1 MRTTAIGDT
10 GVDLTELGI
19 GTAPHGGLYSVV
31 TEEMAVGAVHAAL
44 EVGCNYIDTA
54 PLYGYGRA
62 EMYLSTALSDVPPD
76 RYVVSTKIGR
86 VLDPIDPAVAR
97 EDKFFLN
104 PAPNTFHWDF
114 SRDGV
119 LRSLEDS
126 LDRLKLD
133 RVDVLYIHMFPES
146 YDEVLTTAY
155 PAVRELKEEGAVRAI
170 GVGIDFVGP
179 LVELLRIGAEF
190 DLFMLAGRYTLLET
204 SALDELLPMCQEA
217 GVFLTLAGPY
227 NSGILAAGL
236 DDELVSG
243 AKYGYEDAP
252 ADVLARA
259 RRIKDVCDR
268 YRVPLKAAALQF
280 GTAHPAVA
288 ATVPGARSRREA
300 IENAEMVDLPIPADL
315 WAELK
320 SEGLIPGP
328 APTPSGPGDAGD
340 KASGT

>member
-10 GVDLTELGI
+10 GVELTELGI

-62 EMYLSTALSDVPPD
+62 EMYLSTALSDVHPD

-86 VLDPIDPAVAR
+86 VLDPIDPAVAE

-155 PAVRELKEEGAVRAI
+155 PAVRELKDEGAVRAI

-179 LVELLRIGAEF
+179 LVEFLRIGAEF

-204 SALDELLPMCQEA
+204 SALDDLLPMCQEA

-236 DDELVSG
+236 GDELVPG

-252 ADVLARA
+252 ADVLERA
-259 RRIKDVCDR
+259 RRIKAVCDR
-268 YRVPLKAAALQF
+268 HRVPLKAAALQF

-315 WAELK
+315 WSELK
-320 SEGLIPGP
+320 SEGLIPDS

-340 KASGT
+340 KANGT

>member
-10 GVDLTELGI
+10 GVELTELGI

-126 LDRLKLD
+126 LDRLELD

-155 PAVRELKEEGAVRAI
+155 PAVRELKDEGAIRAI
-170 GVGIDFVGP
+170 GVGIDFVDP
-179 LVELLRIGAEF
+179 LVEFLRIGAEF

-315 WAELK
+315 WSELK

-340 KASGT
+340 KAGGT

>member
-10 GVDLTELGI
+10 GVELTELGI

-86 VLDPIDPAVAR
+86 VLDPIDPAVAG

-104 PAPNTFHWDF
+104 PAANTFHWDF

-146 YDEVLTTAY
+146 YDEVLATAY
-155 PAVRELKEEGAVRAI
+155 PAVRELKDEGAVRAI

-179 LVELLRIGAEF
+179 LVEFLRAGVEF

-236 DDELVSG
+236 GDELIPG

-252 ADVLARA
+252 ADVLERA

-268 YRVPLKAAALQF
+268 HRVPLKAAALQF

-315 WAELK
+315 WSELK
-320 SEGLIPGP
+320 SGGLIPDS
-328 APTPSGPGDAGD
+328 APTPSASGDAVDG
-340 KASGT
+340 ASGT

>member
-315 WAELK
+315 WSELK

>member
-10 GVDLTELGI
+10 GVELTELGI

-126 LDRLKLD
+126 LDRLNLD

-155 PAVRELKEEGAVRAI
+155 PTVRELKDEGAIRAI
-170 GVGIDFVGP
+170 GVGIDFVDP
-179 LVELLRIGAEF
+179 LVEFLRIGAEF

-315 WAELK
+315 WSELK
-320 SEGLIPGP
+320 SEGLIPGS

-340 KASGT
+340 EASGT